1 MTQRDY
7 LKRELKLLQE
17 IQLLKIDNN
26 ILRTQRDEW
35 KAEAHRRE
43 GR

>member
-1 MTQRDY
+1 MKQAEQ
-7 LKRELKLLQE
+7 LQRELKLLQE
-17 IQLLKIDNN
+17 IHLLKIDNN

-35 KAEAHRRE
+35 KAEARRE

>member
-1 MTQRDY
+1 MTQRGY

-26 ILRTQRDEW
+26 ILRMQRDEW
-35 KAEAHRRE
+35 KAEARRE
-43 GR
+43 VRG